1 MLAQFNEHSAL
12 EKGYSKASVAAVQ
25 AGLLS
30 AAQTA
35 QRHLASIGKWG
46 ETFALGH
53 QPQPPALCSS
63 HRLDNK

>member
-35 QRHLASIGKWG
+35 QRNLTSIGKWG
-46 ETFALGH
+46 ETLAFGH
-53 QPQPPALCSS
+53 QP
-63 HRLDNK
+63 